1 MPRARNDGFLTV
13 TSPEYPNSAIESPF
27 PSSLGKGRGWG
38 KTLGKQSFCSTGQ
51 ALQLVPWMRAIIR
64 RAGNCLILCVPLA
77 VFCLCLA
84 GCNLQERTGAAS
96 RREPTNLPT
105 GPPTIQIGSP
115 NEGAEYVIGEEI
127 LVSVLAADS
136 IGVNRVQLFVD
147 NQIVRTVSS
156 ESLEGD
162 LAMQAILNYVPQRA
176 DLGMVHL
183 RVVAYRGAVV
193 SEPDEITVVV
203 RESHSQVVATPIQQ
217 SNVPFIPNDGVCRA
231 LVNVGLNFRTGPST
245 GFEIITVLSSGTLA
259 PITGRNSAHS
269 WWRLNVDNRVG
280 WVSGDFTTEYG
291 DCSRAPVVAG

>member
-1 MPRARNDGFLTV
+1 MPRARNYGFLTV
-13 TSPEYPNSAIESPF
+13 TAPEYPNSAVESPF

-51 ALQLVPWMRAIIR
+51 TLQLAPWMRVLIHS
-64 RAGNCLILCVPLA
+64 AGNCLNLCFPLGI
-77 VFCLCLA
+77 VCLFLA
-84 GCNLQERTGAAS
+84 ACNLQDRAAVAS
-96 RREPTNLPT
+96 RREPTDLPT
-105 GPPTIQIGSP
+105 GPPTIQIASP

-127 LVSVLAADS
+127 LVSVLAGDS

-156 ESLEGD
+156 ESLQGD

-176 DLGMVHL
+176 DLGVVNL
-183 RVVAYRGAVV
+183 RAVAYRGSVV

-203 RESHSQVVATPIQQ
+203 RESRSQVVATPIQQ

-259 PITGRNSAHS
+259 PITGRNSEHS

-291 DCSRAPVVAG
+291 DCSRVPVVAG

>member
-1 MPRARNDGFLTV
+1 MNYQVAWKPNLDCGRPDC
-13 TSPEYPNSAIESPF
+13 SP
-27 PSSLGKGRGWG
+27 
-38 KTLGKQSFCSTGQ
+38 
-51 ALQLVPWMRAIIR
+51 LQLVLWMRA
-64 RAGNCLILCVPLA
+64 LIHRVVHCINLSISLA
-77 VFCLCLA
+77 VVCLCLA
-84 GCNLQERTGAAS
+84 ACNLQERTSAGS
-96 RREPTNLPT
+96 RGEATDLPT
-105 GPPTIQIGSP
+105 SPPTIQIGSP

-156 ESLEGD
+156 ESLQGD

-176 DLGMVHL
+176 DLGTVNL
-183 RVVAYRGAVV
+183 RAVAYRGSVV

-203 RESHSQVVATPIQQ
+203 RELHSQVIATPIQQ

-245 GFEIITVLSSGTLA
+245 GFEIITVLGSGTLA
-259 PITGRNSAHS
+259 PISGRNSEHS